1 MDKPTLRK
9 TYLEKRN
16 TLSDTEYIKRNKAL
30 CSKLFNSIDFSNVKY
45 LHLFLPILKFNEVN
59 TWLIIK
65 HIKEHYPTI
74 NIVIPKVE
82 NSILNHYLFESKEQ
96 LTKSK
101 WGIDEPSYG
110 KIIEPKKID
119 LVLVP
124 LIIADKQGNRIGY
137 GKGFYDRFLK
147 DCKPNCKKV
156 GLSLLPLLD
165 EILCIEPTDIPLDHV
180 ITA

>member
-1 MDKPTLRK
+1 MNKTTLRR

-16 TLSDTEYIKRNKAL
+16 TLSETEYIKRNKTL
-30 CSKLFNSIDFSNVKY
+30 CNRLFETTDFSDIKY
-45 LHLFLPILKFNEVN
+45 LHIFLPILKFNEVN
-59 TWLIIK
+59 TWLIIDQM
-65 HIKEHYPTI
+65 KEQYPTI

-82 NSILNHYLFESKEQ
+82 NGRLNHYLFESMEQ
-96 LTKSK
+96 LSKSK

-110 KIIEPKKID
+110 KIIEPKNID

-124 LIIADKQGNRIGY
+124 LIIADKLGNRIGY

-147 DCKPNCKKV
+147 ECNPTCQKI

-165 EILCIEPTDIPLDHV
+165 KIMCIEHTDIPLDGI

>member
-1 MDKPTLRK
+1 MDKSTLRK

-16 TLSDTEYIKRNKAL
+16 SLSDIEYDKRNIAL
-30 CSKLFNSIDFSNVKY
+30 CEKLMTSIDFSDINY
-45 LHLFLPILKFNEVN
+45 LHVFLPILKFKEVN
-59 TWLIIK
+59 TWLIIDQ
-65 HIKEHYPTI
+65 IKEQHPAI

-96 LTKSK
+96 LAKSK

-110 KIIEPKKID
+110 KIIEPIIID

-124 LIIADKQGNRIGY
+124 LIIADKLGNRIGY

-147 DCKPNCKKV
+147 ECKLNCQKI

-165 EILCIEPTDIPLDHV
+165 EIICIEPTDIPLDHV